1 MKRLSGFG
9 RSAGRSP
16 GVVNPAHLAGEEETT
31 LRMHVFDKGA
41 AEVSEAPSVDDMRR
55 GIAGSRKCWI
65 RVMGL
70 RDTSLI
76 GEICDGFDLHPLL
89 FEDIFNRFQRPKLEV
104 EDRVILA
111 SLNTVREGDDV
122 QTGNPV
128 HVSVLLS
135 GTTVVTF
142 EEREVGLLSQIE
154 QRISADQG
162 RIRMSGPD
170 YLFYAVLDVIVDGY
184 FTALEAISDMIEEL
198 EDGIS
203 TDPDPEILESIHGMR
218 TRMLLFRK
226 SVWPLREVISTLAR
240 EETSLTTRE
249 TVAYFRDLYDHTI
262 QVIDTTETLRDI
274 LSDMVDTYL
283 SSISNRMNKVMQVLT
298 IVATI
303 FIPLTFVAGVYGM
316 NFHHMP
322 ELHLKWGY
330 PAVLFLML
338 CIAVGM
344 LLYFRRKKWL

>member
-9 RSAGRSP
+9 RSAGRMP
-16 GVVNPAHLAGEEETT
+16 GVVDPDHIAGEEETRV
-31 LRMHVFDKGA
+31 RMHLFDEGA
-41 AEVSEAPSVDDMRR
+41 TDVSEAPAVEDLKR
-55 GIAGSRKCWI
+55 GIAGSRMCWI

-70 RDTSLI
+70 RDTALI
-76 GEICDGFDLHPLL
+76 QTLCDGFGLHPLL
-89 FEDIFNRFQRPKLEV
+89 FEDIFNRFQRPKLEL
-104 EDRVILA
+104 EDSFILA
-111 SLNTVREGDDV
+111 SLNAVREGNGT
-122 QTGNPV
+122 QAGNPV
-128 HVSVLLS
+128 HVSVLLC

-142 EEREVGLLSQIE
+142 EEREIGLLGQVE
-154 QRISADQG
+154 QRISTNQG
-162 RIRMSGPD
+162 RIRRSEPD
-170 YLFYAVLDVIVDGY
+170 YLFYAVLDAIVDGY

-198 EDGIS
+198 EERIS
-203 TDPDPEILESIHGMR
+203 SDPGHEVLESIHRMR

-226 SVWPLREVISTLAR
+226 SVWPLREVISELAR

-249 TVAYFRDLYDHTI
+249 TVAYFRDLYENTI

-274 LSDMVDTYL
+274 LAGMIDTYL

-316 NFHHMP
+316 NFHFMP
-322 ELHLKWGY
+322 ELSYTWGY
-330 PAVLFLML
+330 PAVLFLMF
-338 CIAVGM
+338 CMAMGM